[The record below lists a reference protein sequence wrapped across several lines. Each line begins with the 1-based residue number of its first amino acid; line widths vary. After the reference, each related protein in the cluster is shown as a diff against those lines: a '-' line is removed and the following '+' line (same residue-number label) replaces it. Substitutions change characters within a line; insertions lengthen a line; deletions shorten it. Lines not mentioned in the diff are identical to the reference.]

1 MGTLA
6 SGSCLGLECAWLRL
20 TLRWVFR
27 ENGSLKRIPIISH
40 LGMFDLLG
48 DGCDYQHS
56 STCPVYLSCQNQQG
70 PVQAAQL
77 LLDVWDLWIPLVHS
91 RMVEWEQ
98 HQDLL

>member
-1 MGTLA
+1 MGALA
-6 SGSCLGLECAWLRL
+6 SDSCLGWECARLRL

-48 DGCDYQHS
+48 DGCAYQHS
-56 STCPVYLSCQNQQG
+56 PTCPVCLSCQNQQG

-77 LLDVWDLWIPLVHS
+77 LPDVRYLWIPLVHS
-91 RMVEWEQ
+91 RMVEWEH
-98 HQDLL
+98 HQDTL